1 MLQLLSH
8 QDVPL
13 EDVPLAGAVA
23 GASFIRAAVPMTV
36 EVLRPDAAGAYAA
49 EWRRLAEDCLEPNIF
64 LEPGFALAA
73 ARHLA
78 KRRAPRF
85 LFVWEGDTAGQRK
98 LLAVCPLVPAGHFA
112 SFLPAR
118 IWTHEQAPLGTPLLD
133 RTRAE
138 EALAAIFAYCRAHL
152 PRAAGLMFPTLPQEG
167 AVAQLL
173 VAGAAADGREIQI
186 YGAHQRAIL
195 GAGQEPQSYLE
206 RSITSVRRRKLKR
219 ARKLLEARGMV
230 TFRVLREPS
239 EIGDAAEAF
248 LVLEAKGWKGRRG
261 TAFLKSPERA
271 AFARELVAK
280 LASEGKYFIAS
291 LDLDGKPLAMAL
303 MLESGGRAYWWK
315 VTYDE
320 GFATYSPGVLLT
332 LELTRV
338 LLSDTKIALTDS
350 CASADHP
357 MIDHIWSERIAIAD
371 FLIAVDADRPQ
382 RFAAFATLEQL
393 RRTLR
398 GRLKGIVLRLRRW
411 KRALGHAPGHVP
423 G

>member
-8 QDVPL
+8 QDM
-13 EDVPLAGAVA
+13 PLAGTVA
-23 GASFIRAAVPMTV
+23 EARFIRAAAPMTV
-36 EVLRPDAAGAYAA
+36 EVLCPDAAGAYVA
-49 EWRRLAEDCLEPNIF
+49 EWRRLPEDCLEPNIF

-85 LFVWEGDTAGQRK
+85 LFVWEGNTAGQRK
-98 LLAVCPLVPAGHFA
+98 LLAVCPLAPAGHFA
-112 SFLPAR
+112 GFLPAR

-152 PRAAGLMFPTLPQEG
+152 PRAAGLMFPVLPQEG
-167 AVAQLL
+167 AVARLL
-173 VAGAAADGREIQI
+173 AASAAAEGREIQI
-186 YGAHQRAIL
+186 FGAHQRAIL
-195 GAGQEPQSYLE
+195 GAGLEPQRYLE

-219 ARKLLEARGMV
+219 ARKLLEARGTV

-239 EIGDAAEAF
+239 EVNDAAEAF
-248 LVLEAKGWKGRRG
+248 LALEAKGWKGRRG

-271 AFARELVAK
+271 GFARELVSK

-291 LDLDGKPLAMAL
+291 LDLNGQPVAMGL
-303 MLESGGRAYWWK
+303 VLESGRRAYWWK

-320 GFATYSPGVLLT
+320 DFATYSPGVLFT

-338 LLSDTKIALTDS
+338 LLDDAKIVLTNS

-357 MIDHIWSERIAIAD
+357 MIDHIWSERMAIAD
-371 FLIAVDADRPQ
+371 LLIAVDAGRPQ
-382 RFAAFATLEQL
+382 GFAALATRERL
-393 RRTLR
+393 RRALR
-398 GRLKGIVLRLRRW
+398 GRLKEIVLHLRRW
-411 KRALGHAPGHVP
+411 KRALGHAPGHVQ